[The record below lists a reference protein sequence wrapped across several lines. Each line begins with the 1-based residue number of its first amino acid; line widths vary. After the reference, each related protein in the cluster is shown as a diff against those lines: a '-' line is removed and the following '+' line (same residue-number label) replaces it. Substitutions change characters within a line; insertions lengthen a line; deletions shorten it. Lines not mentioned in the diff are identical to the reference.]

1 MKKFVIACLMSLP
14 LTVLAQPGESL
25 RIGPGDQI
33 HVTVIDSPELDQ
45 HPRVTDA
52 GEVPLV
58 GVGAVKVAGLTPGE
72 AATAIH
78 DKLIAAH
85 YLNHPEVT
93 VAVEQYATQ
102 TVSILG
108 QVRSSGAYPIGTG
121 RPILDVLALAGGL
134 TQAADRNIF
143 IERRGDPEHPVHYNV
158 SNDAAAAVRSSVVV
172 YPGDTVVVPK
182 AGIVYVLGDV
192 NRPGGIVMDN
202 NSSEM
207 TLLQALA
214 MAGGV
219 ARTAKQGHAK
229 LLRKNAT
236 GYNETQLSLGEIQNG
251 KQQDI
256 ALAAGDVLY
265 VPFSYAKN
273 VAVSGSSGIISS
285 ISSVAIYSKP

>member
-1 MKKFVIACLMSLP
+1 MKNFVFVCLMSLP
-14 LTVLAQPGESL
+14 LAALAQPGESL

-33 HVTVIDSPELDQ
+33 HVTVVDSPELDQ

-52 GEVPLV
+52 GEVPLL

-78 DKLIAAH
+78 DKLVAAH
-85 YLNHPEVT
+85 YLNHPEVG
-93 VAVEQYATQ
+93 VGVEQYATQ

-108 QVRSSGAYPIGTG
+108 QVHSSGAYPIGTG
-121 RPILDVLALAGGL
+121 RPVLDVLALAGGL
-134 TQAADRNIF
+134 TQAADRNIL

-158 SNDAAAAVRSSVVV
+158 SNDGVAAVRSSVMV
-172 YPGDTVVVPK
+172 YPGDTILVPK
-182 AGIVYVLGDV
+182 AGVVYVLGDV

-214 MAGGV
+214 TAGGV

-229 LLRKNAT
+229 LLRKDAT
-236 GYNETQLSLGEIQNG
+236 GYHETQLSLGDIQNG

-256 ALAAGDVLY
+256 ALTAGDVLY
-265 VPFSYAKN
+265 VPFSYVKN

-285 ISSVAIYSKP
+285 LSSVAIYTAP

>member
-1 MKKFVIACLMSLP
+1 M
-14 LTVLAQPGESL
+14 
-25 RIGPGDQI
+25 
-33 HVTVIDSPELDQ
+33 
-45 HPRVTDA
+45 
-52 GEVPLV
+52 
-58 GVGAVKVAGLTPGE
+58 
-72 AATAIH
+72 
-78 DKLIAAH
+78 
-85 YLNHPEVT
+85 
-93 VAVEQYATQ
+93 
-102 TVSILG
+102 
-108 QVRSSGAYPIGTG
+108 
-121 RPILDVLALAGGL
+121 
-134 TQAADRNIF
+134 
-143 IERRGDPEHPVHYNV
+143 
-158 SNDAAAAVRSSVVV
+158 V

-182 AGIVYVLGDV
+182 AGIVYILGDV

-229 LLRKNAT
+229 LLHKDGT
-236 GYNETQLSLGEIQNG
+236 GYKETQLSLGDIQNG

-285 ISSVAIYSKP
+285 LSSAVVYTKP